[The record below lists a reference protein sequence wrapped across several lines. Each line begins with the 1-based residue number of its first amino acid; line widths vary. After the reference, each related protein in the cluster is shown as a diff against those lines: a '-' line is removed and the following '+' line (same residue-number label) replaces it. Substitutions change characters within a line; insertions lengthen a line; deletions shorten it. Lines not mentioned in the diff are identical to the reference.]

1 LREGDMFA
9 PLIRDGAGRLA
20 FGESVLDAV
29 RTYFGSPLGPMR
41 ARDGN
46 VHRGRPKEG
55 VYAMISHLGA
65 MISVV
70 NGALLARRF
79 KGITGTVGATCVG
92 EGGTSTGAFHEAL
105 NQAAIEKLQLVLIID
120 NNQ

>member
-1 LREGDMFA
+1 
-9 PLIRDGAGRLA
+9 
-20 FGESVLDAV
+20 
-29 RTYFGSPLGPMR
+29 MR

-46 VHRGRPKEG
+46 VHRGKAREG
-55 VYAMISHLGA
+55 YLPMISHLGA

-79 KGITGTVGATCVG
+79 KGISGTVGATCVG

-105 NQAAIEKLQLVLIID
+105 NQAAIEKLPLVLIIA
-120 NNQ
+120 NNQYAYSTPTNRQFACRSLLDKM